1 MISGSPH
8 VVALSEMRSGRLS
21 ALFRVWIFAWA
32 AFQAHCGS
40 MIYVFKVMAMMSV
53 GISRM
58 CRVLAAPAVVVLGLL
73 ASAAANANPQPWQLN
88 MTPGASQT
96 SREVYDIHMLV
107 LWICVAIGVA
117 VFAVMFIAMFR
128 FRKSK
133 GAVPATWSHSTKLEA
148 IWTIIP
154 VLILIACAWPATNLL
169 IRMADTSESEMTIK
183 VTGYQWKW
191 RYEYVDYFGKQ
202 PGINFVS
209 SLESQANRTR
219 QLGSGMDPRDIKVD
233 GQSTYLLDVDKPLV
247 LPVGVKVRFVI
258 TADDVIHSWW
268 VPSLGWKQ
276 DAIPGIINSAWT
288 QIDEPGTYRGQCAEL
303 CGRDHGFMPIVI
315 KALPKAEFEQWMT
328 TQAPA
333 PAAVATTTPL
343 APTTAP
349 QG

>member
-32 AFQAHCGS
+32 AFQAHCES

-247 LPVGVKVRFVI
+247 LPVGVRCVSSSPP
-258 TADDVIHSWW
+258 TMS
-268 VPSLGWKQ
+268 S
-276 DAIPGIINSAWT
+276 IPGGCRHWAGSKMRSLESSIR
-288 QIDEPGTYRGQCAEL
+288 PGPRLTS
-303 CGRDHGFMPIVI
+303 
-315 KALPKAEFEQWMT
+315 
-328 TQAPA
+328 PA
-333 PAAVATTTPL
+333 PIAASAPSFAVAIM
-343 APTTAP
+343 ASCRS
-349 QG
+349 

>member
-1 MISGSPH
+1 
-8 VVALSEMRSGRLS
+8 
-21 ALFRVWIFAWA
+21 
-32 AFQAHCGS
+32 
-40 MIYVFKVMAMMSV
+40 MMSV

-58 CRVLAAPAVVVLGLL
+58 RRVLAAPAVVLLGLL

-88 MTPGASQT
+88 MTRGATQT
-96 SREVYDIHMLV
+96 AREVHDIHMVV
-107 LWICVAIGVA
+107 LWICVAIGVV
-117 VFAVMFIAMFR
+117 VFGVMFVAMFR

-154 VLILIACAWPATNLL
+154 ILILIASAWPATTLL

-233 GQSTYLLDVDKPLV
+233 GHSTYLLDVDKPLV
-247 LPVGVKVRFVI
+247 LPVGVKVRFVV

-268 VPSLGWKQ
+268 VPALGWKQ

-288 QIDEPGTYRGQCAEL
+288 RVDEPGIYRGQCAEL
-303 CGRDHGFMPIVI
+303 CGRDHAFMPIVV
-315 KALPKAEFEQWMT
+315 KVLPKAEFEQWMT
-328 TQAPA
+328 AQAPA
-333 PAAVATTTPL
+333 PATAATATTL